1 MNDPRLPFRAPLTS
15 PDDGAPLPS
24 PDDGAPPPPPNDD
37 APPPPPNDGDYS
49 ATALA
54 SHWSE
59 LPDTPPDAV
68 EGTVLRFGPG
78 VTAAARERYE
88 QDRTTAVW
96 HTGTTPGAA
105 PAAAGTG
112 RSRAAGLRRYGLA
125 ALILLAALLLLGWQ
139 RYGPGPTVRG
149 VAVDTDPAGPGCD
162 GTAGGP
168 GGGGR
173 GGGAG
178 PRTGRG
184 GGHAAPGRPRAP
196 PPPPRAPDRLD
207 PPPRGPRLAAP
218 PHLTAD
224 DRPHGRPGTLT
235 YRWVRSDG
243 TASEVLTERLA
254 RGQDRARLR
263 LLWTFHGEGVHRA
276 RAELRLGSPSEH
288 HASTEFTYT
297 CP

>member
-1 MNDPRLPFRAPLTS
+1 MNDPRLPFRAPH
-15 PDDGAPLPS
+15 PS
-24 PDDGAPPPPPNDD
+24 PDDGAPPPPPD
-37 APPPPPNDGDYS
+37 DGDYS

-78 VTAAARERYE
+78 VTAAAREKYE

-125 ALILLAALLLLGWQ
+125 ALILLAALLLGWQ

-162 GTAGGP
+162 GTAVVT
-168 GGGGR
+168 
-173 GGGAG
+173 AVV
-178 PRTGRG
+178 RT
-184 GGHAAPGRPRAP
+184 
-196 PPPPRAPDRLD
+196 D
-207 PPPRGPRLAAP
+207 
-218 PHLTAD
+218 
-224 DRPHGRPGTLT
+224 GRPGTLT

>member
-1 MNDPRLPFRAPLTS
+1 MNDPRLPFR
-15 PDDGAPLPS
+15 APLPS
-24 PDDGAPPPPPNDD
+24 PDDGAPPPPPVDD
-37 APPPPPNDGDYS
+37 APPPPPDDGDYS

-149 VAVDTDPAGPGCD
+149 VAVDTDPAGPGCG
-162 GTAGGP
+162 GTAVVT
-168 GGGGR
+168 
-173 GGGAG
+173 AVV
-178 PRTGRG
+178 RT
-184 GGHAAPGRPRAP
+184 
-196 PPPPRAPDRLD
+196 D
-207 PPPRGPRLAAP
+207 
-218 PHLTAD
+218 
-224 DRPHGRPGTLT
+224 GRPGTLT